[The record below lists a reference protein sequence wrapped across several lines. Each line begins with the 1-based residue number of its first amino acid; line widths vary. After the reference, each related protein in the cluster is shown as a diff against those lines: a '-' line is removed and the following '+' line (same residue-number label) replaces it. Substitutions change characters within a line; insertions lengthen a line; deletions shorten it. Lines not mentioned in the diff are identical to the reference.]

1 MKKTIFT
8 GFVMLTALF
17 SYCQITIVRSDVFDL
32 GDEIP
37 RIYYAYEQESES
49 CHVDSIIDDPVVF
62 DDFVFPFVDID
73 TLIYQDPSE
82 SDLNGLYEG
91 ATCSYMTR
99 DGYVMHLGIADDAIK
114 LVGIQGE
121 LPMTGDPMNLV
132 FVDTLILGTYPFNF
146 EDNHSDIG
154 TAIEKQHISAFES
167 IIPEEYYS
175 TVSGLYDTVLFV
187 MDLNVNV
194 NYDEFGDMQFVGDS
208 NLNGTFSYLRENG
221 RLRTRT
227 DVKLRSKFSGVYT
240 PLADIPGI
248 GDQLPMELPI
258 LDTTCTYKYWTKDMK
273 SPLAEIELN
282 TAYDMVYSATFRYA
296 YLSSVPEFTKLN
308 HNVYPNPTS
317 EVLNVSVD
325 DFNGGAIEIFSIDG
339 RKVVETVLTSNN
351 SVLDLQMLKAG
362 NYIYRIS
369 DSNELPV
376 AGGKFI
382 KK

>member
-1 MKKTIFT
+1 MKKIIFT

-17 SYCQITIVRSDVFDL
+17 SYCQISIVRSDVFDL

-37 RIYYAYEQESES
+37 RIYYTFEQEGES
-49 CHVDSIIDDPVVF
+49 YHVDSIIDDPVVF

-82 SDLNGLYEG
+82 SDLNGLYED

-99 DGYVMHLGIADDAIK
+99 DGFVMHLEISDDVIK
-114 LVGIQGE
+114 LVGIQGG

-132 FVDTLILGTYPFNF
+132 FADTLILGNYPFNF
-146 EDNHSDIG
+146 EDVHSDIG
-154 TAIEKQHISAFES
+154 TAFEKQHISAFES
-167 IIPEEYYS
+167 IIPAEYY
-175 TVSGLYDTVLFV
+175 GLVTLTYDTVLFV

-194 NYDEFGDMQFVGDS
+194 NYDQFGDMQYIGDS
-208 NLNGTFSYLRENG
+208 NLNGTYSYLREKSQ
-221 RLRTRT
+221 LVQRT
-227 DVKLRSKFSGVYT
+227 DVMLRSRSSGDYT

-282 TAYDMVYSATFRYA
+282 TAYDKVYSATFRYA

-308 HNVYPNPTS
+308 HNVYPNPVS
-317 EVLNVSVD
+317 DVLNVSVD

-339 RKVVETVLTSNN
+339 SKVVESVLISKN
-351 SVLDLQMLKAG
+351 SVLDLQMLKSG

-369 DSNELPV
+369 DSNALPV